1 MSDAPKQI
9 EAEFLEAMLDVYR
22 AVSEVV
28 ARPARFHNMLG
39 QHGAVETAR
48 QLICK
53 DELQGTFIDL
63 AQLGRLDLSVEALVL
78 QPKYR
83 ELFTEAE
90 LQKAEDRL
98 VCCGYDA
105 SKLA

>member
-9 EAEFLEAMLDVYR
+9 EAEFLEAMLEVYQ
-22 AVSEVV
+22 AVSKVV
-28 ARPARFHNMLG
+28 ARPTRFHNMLG
-39 QHGAVETAR
+39 EHGAVETAR

-63 AQLGRLDLSVEALVL
+63 AQLGRLDLSVEAVVL

-83 ELFTEAE
+83 ELFTESE
-90 LQKAEDRL
+90 LQKAHDRL
-98 VCCGYDA
+98 ICCGYDP
-105 SKLA
+105 SKPA